1 MHFNFGYT
9 YLLKDIMHY
18 NEHYEYLYNALY
30 IKGLSKVLPIF
41 YCIIIYLFIFLN
53 TWIKCQSACFKA

>member
-1 MHFNFGYT
+1 MTNKLPNIIMHFNFGYT

-18 NEHYEYLYNALY
+18 KEHYEYLYNALY

-41 YCIIIYLFIFLN
+41 YCIIIFSLLYICLF
-53 TWIKCQSACFKA
+53 S